1 MSEDA
6 KRSIQGA
13 LTMKPL
19 SSGDQKPSS
28 TTAAATPPT
37 DKRVIIKST
46 NMLPEMQKEAIDT
59 AISVGLFL
67 SFYLTLYQK
76 KI

>member
-13 LTMKPL
+13 LAMKPL
-19 SSGDQKPSS
+19 SSGDRKPLS
-28 TTAAATPPT
+28 TTAAATPPI
-37 DKRVIIKST
+37 DNLIIIKST
-46 NMLPEMQKEAIDT
+46 DMLLKMQKEAIDT
-59 AISVGLFL
+59 TISVGLFL

-76 KI
+76 KM

>member
-1 MSEDA
+1 
-6 KRSIQGA
+6 
-13 LTMKPL
+13 MKPL
-19 SSGDQKPSS
+19 SSGGRKPSS
-28 TTAAATPPT
+28 TTAADTPPT
-37 DKRVIIKST
+37 DKRVIIKSAD
-46 NMLPEMQKEAIDT
+46 MLPKMQKEVIDT

>member
-13 LTMKPL
+13 LAMKPL
-19 SSGDQKPSS
+19 SSGDRKPSS
-28 TTAAATPPT
+28 TTTATTPPT
-37 DKRVIIKST
+37 GKHVIIKSAD
-46 NMLPEMQKEAIDT
+46 MLLEMQKEAIDT